1 MEKNEREK
9 ILSMLKE
16 VASKF
21 DSLRDAVCAP
31 YGLSSIQAILILDV
45 YHMYCVFKYDQ
56 CLIIFLPFMCLIEYV
71 TYLHTCL

>member
-45 YHMYCVFKYDQ
+45 
-56 CLIIFLPFMCLIEYV
+56 
-71 TYLHTCL
+71 